1 MKILSLRLKNINS
14 LKGEWKIDF
23 TAPEFVDN
31 GLFAI
36 TGATGAGKTT
46 LLDAICLAL
55 YHQTPR
61 LDKVSQSDNELMT
74 RHTGESL
81 AEVEFEVKGD
91 TYRAYWHQRRARGK
105 AEGKL
110 QPPQAELAKGDGT
123 IITSRIDEKLRK
135 VSEITGLDFSR
146 FTKSMMLAQ
155 GGFAAFLE
163 ANANDRAEL
172 LEELTGTEIYGEI
185 SRRVYDRMREEHDAL
200 KLLQAKAS
208 GVLLLSE
215 EKLAE
220 LENELQDLNS
230 QQEQQQEQR
239 DKLVTEQKW
248 LEELN
253 NRKKEA
259 LSADAALQKAR
270 DEKESNASQLKKLDE
285 ATPALEIQPY
295 FDKLQSLETNLNE
308 KREKLSTQQQEKQ
321 SAAESLTT
329 LNEEKEQK
337 HQALAKARNERNATE
352 TLLTEKIVPLD
363 GEIQRGTETE
373 KELDDNLKDITAQIA
388 LATEAK
394 EQKQLE
400 QKTVTSQLKEAEDFL
415 TTHKHRE
422 QLGEQIPVW
431 RSWFEQ
437 RSKQNT
443 GIIEGETELKTVS
456 AEQSQL
462 TSEIN
467 DALSQLNFTK
477 STLQQNKGRYQQL
490 ETNKLQVL
498 DGITEADLFANQQQ
512 WLKEQP
518 VYQQLSTILVQFH
531 DGSHKSQE
539 EKQKLDACQKQIRQL
554 DDQLK
559 LLRNSYRQ
567 QKAYVVDL
575 ERQLE
580 LEQQIAS
587 LSDHRATLKEG
598 EACPLCGSL
607 DHPAISEYE
616 KLDSSATKSKLKEQK
631 TRLDE
636 LQNEGTTLKEEQAK
650 QETLAKTSKNI
661 LEELEAQLT
670 EQQNQWSAL
679 SAPLN
684 PSLTISER
692 ETASDIIQ
700 AASEK
705 GLLLNRQVEQLN
717 ALNTQLNKQGSD
729 IDREQ
734 KDVDKQS
741 HAIDLKKQ
749 KQSDLVEREK
759 KLHQQLEQSKTEL
772 AEHETKIAS
781 DIPDGQVPALKQQTQ
796 WLKQQQDN
804 LKHWQQK
811 QALQNKAEKSLNE
824 INQSL
829 ALQEQKLTQ
838 LQENHQDLQKQHQQN
853 HQTLVKAQ
861 NERRELFGEKQ
872 TGAERQKLQTLE
884 TSALKAVEESDQQ
897 VKTVETTI
905 NTLTGSIAQLD
916 QEQKMLN
923 INLQQAQGNWKS
935 VLADSPFADEKH
947 FHNALISKDER
958 EQLTEL
964 KQRLEHALLKA
975 QGRRDNAD
983 QLLKKH
989 VSEPLSEQSLE
1000 DVTDQLQE
1008 QKNQARLIDQRVG
1021 EIRQALTDDKT
1032 KRESQ
1037 KSLLVNISK
1046 QQTRYDTWA
1055 HLSSLIGSAKGD
1067 KFRKFAQGLTL
1078 DHLIYLANRQLQKLH
1093 SRYELR
1099 QKQNDELSL
1108 EVLDTWQG
1116 DTARDIKTLS
1126 GGESFL
1132 VSLAL
1137 ALALSDLVSHKTSI
1151 DSLFLDEGFG
1161 TLDHET
1167 LETALNALDSLNA
1180 SGKMVGIISHV
1191 ETLKERIPM
1200 QIQVK
1205 KESGLGYSKLD
1216 KHYSVE
1222 TSRDEKK
1229 PVI

>member
-23 TAPEFVDN
+23 TAPEFVNN

-81 AEVEFEVKGD
+81 AEVEFEVKGE
-91 TYRAYWHQRRARGK
+91 TYRAFWHQRRARGK

-185 SRRVYDRMREEHDAL
+185 SRRVYDRMRDEHDAL

-215 EKLAE
+215 EKLVE
-220 LENELQDLNS
+220 LENELKELNHQQDE
-230 QQEQQQEQR
+230 QQEQQK
-239 DKLVTEQKW
+239 KLIVEKQW

-253 NRKKEA
+253 AKKKEA
-259 LSADAALQKAR
+259 LSADAALQEALK
-270 DEKESNASQLKKLDE
+270 EKESKVSDLRKLEE

-295 FDKLQSLETNLNE
+295 FDKLQSLDATLNE
-308 KREKLSTQQQEKQ
+308 KREKLTTQQQEKQ
-321 SAAESLTT
+321 NAAESLQGLTVQ
-329 LNEEKEQK
+329 KEHK
-337 HQALAKARNERNATE
+337 HQALEKARNERNATE
-352 TLLTEKIVPLD
+352 ALITEKIVPLD
-363 GEIQRGTETE
+363 GEIQRSEQKE
-373 KELDDNLKDITAQIA
+373 KELQGELEKITALIA
-388 LATEAK
+388 TDTETK

-400 QKTVTSQLKEAEDFL
+400 QKAVASQLKEAENFL
-415 TTHKHRE
+415 NTHKHRQ

-431 RSWFEQ
+431 RTWFEQ
-437 RSKQNT
+437 RSKQNNQ
-443 GIIEGETELKTVS
+443 ISESAAELKKTS
-456 AEQSQL
+456 TEQSRL

-467 DALSQLNFTK
+467 DGLSQLTFAK
-477 STLQQNKGRYQQL
+477 SNLQQNKGRYQQL

-498 DGITEADLFANQQQ
+498 DGVTEADLFANQQQ
-512 WLKEQP
+512 WLEQQP
-518 VYQQLSTILVQFH
+518 VYQQLSTILLQYH
-531 DGSHKSQE
+531 EDSHKSKQA
-539 EKQKLDACQKQIRQL
+539 KQKLDSCNKQVSQL
-554 DDQLK
+554 DNQLK

-567 QKAYVVDL
+567 QNAYVKDL
-575 ERQLE
+575 VRQIE

-587 LSDHRATLKEG
+587 LSDHRATLQKDHP
-598 EACPLCGSL
+598 CPLCGSL
-607 DHPAISEYE
+607 EHPAIKQYE
-616 KLDSSATKSKLKEQK
+616 QMDSSKTKAKLEQQE
-631 TRLDE
+631 TRLE
-636 LQNEGTTLKEEQAK
+636 QLQNQGTELREEQTK
-650 QETLAKTSKNI
+650 QETLAKTSKDI
-661 LEELEAQLT
+661 LT
-670 EQQNQWSAL
+670 ELQSRLAELQSQWTSLCATV
-679 SAPLN
+679 N
-684 PSLTISER
+684 PSLDIVER
-692 ETASDIIQ
+692 ETASQIIQ

-705 GLLLNRQVEQLN
+705 GLLLNRQIEQLN
-717 ALNTQLNKQGSD
+717 ALNAQLQKQNGD

-741 HAIDLKKQ
+741 HAIELKKQ

-759 KLHQQLEQSKTEL
+759 KLKQQLEQLKIDLT
-772 AEHETKIAS
+772 EHETKIGG
-781 DIPDGQVPALKQQTQ
+781 DIPGGQLPVIEQQAQ
-796 WLKQQQDN
+796 WLEQQQEN
-804 LKHWQQK
+804 LGQWQQK
-811 QALQNKAEKSLNE
+811 QEQQNKAEKSLND
-824 INQSL
+824 INQAM
-829 ALQEQKLTQ
+829 ALLEQKLAQ
-838 LQENHQDLQKQHQQN
+838 LQENHEGFLKQHQQN
-853 HQTLVKAQ
+853 HQQLIDAQ
-861 NERRELFGEKQ
+861 KERRELFGEKQ
-872 TGAERQKLQTLE
+872 TGEERQKLQSLE
-884 TSALKAVEESDQQ
+884 ASALKAVEESDKQ
-897 VKTVETTI
+897 VKSIENSI
-905 NTLTGSIAQLD
+905 STLTGSIDQLD

-935 VLADSPFADEKH
+935 VLAKSPFADEQH
-947 FHNALISKDER
+947 FSNALLSKEER

-964 KQRLEHALLKA
+964 KQDLEHALLKA

-983 QLLKKH
+983 QMLKKH
-989 VSEPLSEQSLE
+989 LSVSLSDRSLE
-1000 DVTDQLQE
+1000 QVTESLQE
-1008 QKNQARLIDQRVG
+1008 QKNQTRLIDQRLG
-1021 EIRQALTDDKT
+1021 EIRQALADDKN

-1037 KSLLVNISK
+1037 KSLLTEIS
-1046 QQTRYDTWA
+1046 QQQIQYDTWA

-1099 QKQNDELSL
+1099 QKSSEELSL

-1161 TLDHET
+1161 TLDQET

-1180 SGKMVGIISHV
+1180 NGKMVGIISHV

-1200 QIQVK
+1200 QIQVN

-1216 KHYSVE
+1216 TCYSVE
-1222 TSRDEKK
+1222 A
-1229 PVI
+1229 

>member
-23 TAPEFVDN
+23 TAPEFINN

-81 AEVEFEVKGD
+81 AEVEFEVKGE
-91 TYRAYWHQRRARGK
+91 TYRAFWHQHRARKK
-105 AEGKL
+105 AEGSL

-123 IITSRIDEKLRK
+123 IITSRIDEKLKK

-185 SRRVYDRMREEHDAL
+185 SRRVYDRMRQESEAL

-215 EKLAE
+215 DKLVE
-220 LENELQDLNS
+220 LENELKELNQ
-230 QQEQQQEQR
+230 QQEQQQDDQK
-239 DKLVTEQKW
+239 KLTVEKQW

-253 NRKKEA
+253 VKKKETLAADEA
-259 LSADAALQKAR
+259 LKEAHK
-270 DEKESNASQLKKLDE
+270 EKESCSSELKKLEE
-285 ATPALEIQPY
+285 AMPALEIQPY
-295 FDKLQSLETNLNE
+295 YDKLQSLEKSLQE
-308 KREKLSTQQQEKQ
+308 KKATLLKQQQEQ
-321 SAAESLTT
+321 QTATDSLQQ
-329 LNEEKEQK
+329 LNGQKEQK
-337 HQALAKARNERNATE
+337 HQALAKARDERNATE
-352 TLLTEKIVPLD
+352 TLITEKIVPLD
-363 GEIQRGTETE
+363 SIIQQGEQQE
-373 KELDDNLKDITAQIA
+373 KELQNKLEKLKTR
-388 LATEAK
+388 LATESGTIEEK
-394 EQKQLE
+394 ELE
-400 QKTVTSQLKEAEDFL
+400 QKAVASQQKEAEDFL
-415 TTHKHRE
+415 TIHEHRQ
-422 QLGEQIPVW
+422 QLGEQIPLW

-437 RSKQNT
+437 RSKQSQQINAC
-443 GIIEGETELKTVS
+443 E
-456 AEQSQL
+456 AEQTAATTDHNRLTREINDDLSQL
-462 TSEIN
+462 TF
-467 DALSQLNFTK
+467 AK
-477 STLQQNKGRYQQL
+477 SNLQQNKGRHQQL

-498 DGITEADLFANQQQ
+498 DGVTEADLFALQQQ
-512 WLKEQP
+512 WLEQQP
-518 VYQQLSTILVQFH
+518 VYQQLSTTLVQYH
-531 DGSHKSQE
+531 EDNHKLQQE
-539 EKQKLDACQKQIRQL
+539 QQKLGACREQFKQL
-554 DDQLK
+554 SDQLK
-559 LLRNSYRQ
+559 LLRHSYRQ
-567 QKAYVVDL
+567 QKAHVTDL

-598 EACPLCGSL
+598 EACPLCGSQE
-607 DHPAISEYE
+607 HPAISKYE
-616 KLDSSATKSKLKEQK
+616 KLNSSTTK
-631 TRLDE
+631 TRLEQQKLRLEE
-636 LQNEGTTLKEEQAK
+636 LQNQGTELREDQTK
-650 QETLAKTSKNI
+650 QETLAKTSKEI
-661 LEELEAQLT
+661 LT
-670 EQQNQWSAL
+670 ELQTRLTDHQTQWSGLCA
-679 SAPLN
+679 SIK
-684 PSLTISER
+684 PSLDITER
-692 ETASDIIQ
+692 EKSNQIIQEASD
-700 AASEK
+700 K
-705 GLLLNRQVEQLN
+705 GLLLNRQIEQLN
-717 ALNTQLNKQGSD
+717 ALNTQLKKQSSD

-734 KDVDKQS
+734 KEVDQQT
-741 HAIDLKKQ
+741 HAIELKKQ
-749 KQSDLVEREK
+749 KQADFVEREK
-759 KLHQQLEQSKTEL
+759 VLKEQLEQLIAEL
-772 AEHETKIAS
+772 TEHERKVAS
-781 DIPDGQVPALKQQTQ
+781 DIPGGQLPALE
-796 WLKQQQDN
+796 
-804 LKHWQQK
+804 QQK
-811 QALQNKAEKSLNE
+811 QWLEQQQEHLEQWRQKQEQQTKAQKTLDEV
-824 INQSL
+824 NQSL
-829 ALQEQKLTQ
+829 ALLKQKLAQHELTH
-838 LQENHQDLQKQHQQN
+838 QELLKDHQQN
-853 HQTLVKAQ
+853 HQQLLKAGE
-861 NERRELFGEKQ
+861 ERQTLFGDRQ
-872 TGAERQKLQTLE
+872 TGEERQRLQSIE

-897 VKTVETTI
+897 VKTIENTI
-905 NTLTGSIAQLD
+905 STLTGSIDQLD

-935 VLADSPFADEKH
+935 VLADSPFADEER
-947 FHNALISKDER
+947 FRNALLPKADR
-958 EQLTEL
+958 EQLTAL
-964 KQRLEHALLKA
+964 KQRLEHALLRA
-975 QGRRDNAD
+975 QGRSDNAD

-989 VSEPLSEQSLE
+989 LSETLSERSLE
-1000 DVTDQLQE
+1000 EVADIIQE
-1008 QKNQARLIDQRVG
+1008 QKNQVRLIDQRLG
-1021 EIRQALTDDKT
+1021 EIHQALTDDKT

-1037 KSLLVNISK
+1037 KTLLADISQ
-1046 QQTRYDTWA
+1046 QQTQYDTWA
-1055 HLSSLIGSAKGD
+1055 HLSSLIGSARGD

-1099 QKQNDELSL
+1099 QKHHEELSL

-1161 TLDHET
+1161 TLDQET

-1216 KHYSVE
+1216 KCYLVE
-1222 TSRDEKK
+1222 TL
-1229 PVI
+1229 

>member
-23 TAPEFVDN
+23 TAPEFVNN

-81 AEVEFEVKGD
+81 AEVEFEVKGE
-91 TYRAYWHQRRARGK
+91 TYRAFWHQRRARGN

-110 QPPQAELAKGDGT
+110 QPPQAELAKGDGA
-123 IITSRIDEKLRK
+123 IITSRIDEKLK
-135 VSEITGLDFSR
+135 KISEITGLDFSR

-185 SRRVYDRMREEHDAL
+185 SRRVYDRMRQENEAL

-208 GVLLLSE
+208 GMQLLSDE
-215 EKLAE
+215 RLTE
-220 LENELQDLNS
+220 LENELKDLNN
-230 QQEQQQEQR
+230 QQEQQQEAQK
-239 DKLVTEQKW
+239 KLVIEKQW
-248 LEELN
+248 LDELN
-253 NRKKEA
+253 SKKKEA
-259 LSADAALQKAR
+259 LAADAALHEAHS
-270 DEKESNASQLKKLDE
+270 EKESNASQLKKLEE
-285 ATPALEIQPY
+285 ATPALEIQSY
-295 FDKLQSLETNLNE
+295 FEKLQNLETSLNE
-308 KREKLSTQQQEKQ
+308 KREKLTTQQQEKQ
-321 SAAESLTT
+321 TAAESLES
-329 LNEEKEQK
+329 LNEQKEQK
-337 HQALAKARNERNATE
+337 HQAVAEARNERNTTE
-352 TLLTEKIVPLD
+352 ALITEKIVPLD
-363 GEIQRGTETE
+363 GEIQRSEQKE
-373 KELDDNLKDITAQIA
+373 KELQGDLEKITTLIA
-388 LATEAK
+388 SETEAK

-400 QKTVTSQLKEAEDFL
+400 QKAVASQLKEAEDFL
-415 TTHKHRE
+415 NIHKHRQ

-431 RSWFEQ
+431 RTWFEQ
-437 RSKQNT
+437 RSRQSHQ
-443 GIIEGETELKTVS
+443 IGESESELKTTS
-456 AEQSQL
+456 ADQSRLTGEINDGLSQL
-462 TSEIN
+462 TF
-467 DALSQLNFTK
+467 AK
-477 STLQQNKGRYQQL
+477 SNLQQNKGRYQQL

-498 DGITEADLFANQQQ
+498 DGVTEADLFANQQQ
-512 WLKEQP
+512 WLEQQP
-518 VYQQLSTILVQFH
+518 AYQQLSTILVQYH
-531 DGSHKSQE
+531 EDSHKSQQ
-539 EKQKLDACQKQIRQL
+539 EKQKLESCREQFKQL
-554 DDQLK
+554 NDQLK

-567 QKAYVVDL
+567 QKAYVIDL

-607 DHPAISEYE
+607 EHPAISQYE
-616 KLDSSATKSKLKEQK
+616 KLDSSATKSRRDEQK
-631 TRLDE
+631 KHLDV
-636 LQNEGTTLKEEQAK
+636 LQNQGTELKEEQAK
-650 QETLAKTSKNI
+650 QETLAKTSKDI
-661 LEELEAQLT
+661 QAELESRMTAL
-670 EQQNQWSAL
+670 QNQWAGL
-679 SAPLN
+679 CAPLN
-684 PSLTISER
+684 PSLNIAER
-692 ETASDIIQ
+692 EDASQIIKAASDN
-700 AASEK
+700 
-705 GLLLNRQVEQLN
+705 GLLLNRQIEQLN
-717 ALNTQLNKQGSD
+717 ALNTQLQKQSGD

-734 KDVDKQS
+734 KDVDKQA
-741 HAIDLKKQ
+741 HAIELKKQ
-749 KQSDLVEREK
+749 KQADLVEREK
-759 KLHQQLEQSKTEL
+759 KLKQQLEQLKTEL
-772 AEHETKIAS
+772 SEHETKVAG
-781 DIPDGQVPALKQQTQ
+781 DIPGGQLPAIEQQTQ
-796 WLKQQQDN
+796 WLEQQQDN

-811 QALQNKAEKSLNE
+811 QELQNKAEKSLNK
-824 INQSL
+824 INQAL
-829 ALQEQKLTQ
+829 ALQEQKLSQ
-838 LQENHQDLQKQHQQN
+838 LQENNQECLNQHQKN
-853 HQTLVKAQ
+853 HQQLVDTQK
-861 NERRELFGEKQ
+861 ERHELFGDKQ
-872 TGAERQKLQTLE
+872 TGKERQKLQSLE
-884 TSALKAVEESDQQ
+884 TKALKAVEESDKQ
-897 VKTVETTI
+897 VKSIENAI
-905 NTLTGSIAQLD
+905 STLTGSIDQLD

-923 INLQQAQGNWKS
+923 INLQQAQGNWKNI
-935 VLADSPFADEKH
+935 LTESPFADEQH
-947 FHNALISKDER
+947 FCNALLSKDER

-989 VSEPLSEQSLE
+989 LSEPLSARSLE
-1000 DVTDQLQE
+1000 EVTESLQE
-1008 QKNQARLIDQRVG
+1008 QKNQARLIDQRLG
-1021 EIRQALTDDKT
+1021 EIRQALTDDKA

-1037 KSLLVNISK
+1037 QSLLTEISK
-1046 QQTRYDTWA
+1046 QQISYDTWA

-1099 QKQNDELSL
+1099 QKHNEELSL

-1116 DTARDIKTLS
+1116 DTSRDIKTLS

-1161 TLDHET
+1161 TLDQET

-1216 KHYSVE
+1216 KCYSVE
-1222 TSRDEKK
+1222 T
-1229 PVI
+1229 P

>member
-23 TAPEFVDN
+23 TAPEFTNN

-91 TYRAYWHQRRARGK
+91 TYRAFWHQRRARGK

-123 IITSRIDEKLRK
+123 IITSRIDEKLKK

-163 ANANDRAEL
+163 ASANDRAEL

-185 SRRVYDRMREEHDAL
+185 SRRVYDRMRQEHEAL

-215 EKLAE
+215 DKLAE
-220 LENELQDLNS
+220 LENELRELNQ
-230 QQEQQQEQR
+230 QQEQQQE
-239 DKLVTEQKW
+239 EQKKLTVEKQW
-248 LEELN
+248 LEELDTK
-253 NRKKEA
+253 KKEA
-259 LSADAALQKAR
+259 LAADTALQKAR
-270 DEKESNASQLKKLDE
+270 NEKEASARSLKKLEE
-285 ATPALEIQPY
+285 AMPALEIHPY
-295 FDKLQSLETNLNE
+295 FEKVQALEKSLQE
-308 KREKLSTQQQEKQ
+308 KREILSSQQQEQQTAADSLQQLNKQ
-321 SAAESLTT
+321 K
-329 LNEEKEQK
+329 EKT
-337 HQALAKARNERNATE
+337 HQTLAKARDERNTTE
-352 TLLTEKIVPLD
+352 TLITEKIVPLD
-363 GEIQRGTETE
+363 SLVQQGEQQE
-373 KELDDNLKDITAQIA
+373 KELQDKLENIKAR
-388 LATEAK
+388 LASENGTI

-400 QKTVTSQLKEAEDFL
+400 HNAVISQLKEAEDFL
-415 TTHKHRE
+415 KIHKHRQ
-422 QLGEQIPVW
+422 QLGEQIPLW

-437 RSKQNT
+437 RSKQNQQIT
-443 GIIEGETELKTVS
+443 AREAEQKTVS
-456 AEQSQL
+456 ADHSRL
-462 TSEIN
+462 AREIN
-467 DALSQLNFTK
+467 DDISQLNFAK
-477 STLQQNKGRYQQL
+477 SNHQQNKGRYQQL
-490 ETNKLQVL
+490 EANKLQVL
-498 DGITEADLFANQQQ
+498 DGTTETDLLALQQQ
-512 WLKEQP
+512 WLEQQP
-518 VYQQLSTILVQFH
+518 VYQQLSTILQQYH
-531 DGSHKSQE
+531 EDSHKSQQE
-539 EKQKLDACQKQIRQL
+539 QQKLDASRKEFRQL
-554 DDQLK
+554 NDQLK
-559 LLRNSYRQ
+559 LLRNAYRQ
-567 QKAYVVDL
+567 QKIHVTDL

-607 DHPAISEYE
+607 KHPAISQYN
-616 KLDSSATKSKLKEQK
+616 KLDSSETRNRLKQQKL
-631 TRLDE
+631 RLEE
-636 LQNEGTTLKEEQAK
+636 LQNQGSELREEQTK
-650 QETLAKTSKNI
+650 QETLAKTGKEI
-661 LEELEAQLT
+661 LAELQEQLT
-670 EQQNQWSAL
+670 DHQNRWSGLCAPVNPAL
-679 SAPLN
+679 DISA
-684 PSLTISER
+684 R
-692 ETASDIIQ
+692 ENTSQIIQ

-705 GLLLNRQVEQLN
+705 GLLINRQVEQLN
-717 ALNTQLNKQGSD
+717 ALNSQLQQQSTD

-734 KDVDKQS
+734 KEVDKQA
-741 HAIDLKKQ
+741 HAIELKKQ
-749 KQSDLVEREK
+749 KQTDLVEQEK
-759 KLHQQLEQSKTEL
+759 KLKEQLEQSKTEF
-772 AEHETKIAS
+772 AAHEGKIAD
-781 DIPDGQVPALKQQTQ
+781 DIPGGQLPVIGQQEQ
-796 WLKQQQDN
+796 WLEQQQKNHRDWLKKQDQHTEAQKN
-804 LKHWQQK
+804 LD
-811 QALQNKAEKSLNE
+811 E

-829 ALQEQKLTQ
+829 ALLKQKLSQ
-838 LQENHQDLQKQHQQN
+838 HEQSHQELLEQHQQN
-853 HQTLVKAQ
+853 HQQLQKTRE
-861 NERRELFGEKQ
+861 ERRTLFGDRQ
-872 TGAERQKLQTLE
+872 TGKERQRLQSLE
-884 TSALKAVEESDQQ
+884 AGALEAVEKSDRQ
-897 VKTVETTI
+897 VKTIENTLS
-905 NTLTGSIAQLD
+905 TLTGSIDQLD

-923 INLQQAQGNWKS
+923 INLQQARGNWKS
-935 VLADSPFADEKH
+935 ILTGSPFTDEAH
-947 FHNALISKDER
+947 FCSALLAKEER

-964 KQRLEHALLKA
+964 QQRIEHVLLRA
-975 QGRRDNAD
+975 QGRSDNAD

-989 VSEPLSEQSLE
+989 LSETLSSRSLE
-1000 DVTDQLQE
+1000 EVSGILQE
-1008 QKNQARLIDQRVG
+1008 QKNQVRLVDQRLG
-1021 EIRQALTDDKT
+1021 EIHQALTDDKA

-1037 KSLLVNISK
+1037 QSLLAQIST

-1078 DHLIYLANRQLQKLH
+1078 DNLIYLANRQLQKLH

-1099 QKQNDELSL
+1099 QRQNEELCL

-1161 TLDHET
+1161 TLDQET
-1167 LETALNALDSLNA
+1167 LETALSALDSLNA

-1216 KHYSVE
+1216 KQFSVV
-1222 TSRDEKK
+1222 T
-1229 PVI
+1229 P